1 MADGPYALN
10 EDGTAKDPVAFQ
22 KALKSDSEKM
32 VALEEEPESLR
43 IVMGDDMHAFQELIK
58 GVYQAEKKRMKRAS
72 KTMAE
77 RTIDAQRASATVPRD
92 TVQLYQQLHASGLQY
107 GPAFRLLRN
116 VHTPDLSAQ

>member
-10 EDGTAKDPVAFQ
+10 DDGTAKDPAAFQ
-22 KALKSDSEKM
+22 QALKSDREKM
-32 VALEEEPESLR
+32 QALKEEPETLR

-58 GVYQAEKKRMKRAS
+58 GVYQAEKKRMERAS
-72 KTMAE
+72 KSLSE

>member
-1 MADGPYALN
+1 VQGSLFTLLEMADGPYALN

-58 GVYQAEKKRMKRAS
+58 GVYQVLTRPS
-72 KTMAE
+72 ILQST
-77 RTIDAQRASATVPRD
+77 
-92 TVQLYQQLHASGLQY
+92 LYSTA
-107 GPAFRLLRN
+107 
-116 VHTPDLSAQ
+116 

>member
-10 EDGTAKDPVAFQ
+10 EDGTAKNPVAFQ

-58 GVYQAEKKRMKRAS
+58 GVYQVLTRPS
-72 KTMAE
+72 ILQST
-77 RTIDAQRASATVPRD
+77 
-92 TVQLYQQLHASGLQY
+92 LYSTA
-107 GPAFRLLRN
+107 
-116 VHTPDLSAQ
+116 